1 MRRLQQGD
9 QAALDVL
16 YHRYSRRMLAYFHR
30 MLAANPDG
38 AQDLLQDLFLKIVDR
53 PHLFHPDQR
62 FVTWFYSVAHNM
74 CKNEYRKRATR
85 RKTMS
90 TIHIENN
97 AEQWIDPGRTPDESC
112 DQRQFHEAM
121 MTELAKMDAGKRSI
135 FLLRH
140 QEDFSIREISRIHN
154 CPEGTVKS
162 SLHYT
167 IRKLAVAL
175 QQFHSI
181 LMI

>member
-9 QAALDVL
+9 QAALDQL
-16 YHRYSRRMLAYFHR
+16 YHRYSTRMLAYFHR
-30 MLAANPDG
+30 MLAADPDS
-38 AQDLLQDLFLKIVDR
+38 AQDLLQDLFLKIIDR
-53 PHLFHPDQR
+53 PQLFHTDQR

-90 TIHIENN
+90 TLNIANN
-97 AEQWIDPGRTPDESC
+97 DEQWADPGQTPEESC
-112 DQRQFHEAM
+112 DQQQFRDAM
-121 MTELAKMDAGKRSI
+121 MDELAKMDADKRSM

-140 QEDFSIREISRIHN
+140 QEEFSIREISRIHN

-181 LMI
+181 LML